1 MADRADKTNIEI
13 AHFFLIN
20 KKRAPKAPQNTA
32 KANAAVYH
40 AGYSTRNSAYCSS
53 GSAAIISSVANAL
66 PK

>member
-1 MADRADKTNIEI
+1 MADRADKTSIEI

-40 AGYSTRNSAYCSS
+40 ALEILLAVLLEVPQSFR
-53 GSAAIISSVANAL
+53 L
-66 PK
+66 